1 MTVRPSRVMPV
12 HRLFATGL
20 LLLVGAP
27 LLTTAALALDA
38 LLDAA
43 AWRALWHDPHA
54 PHALALTLWT
64 GLASTALA
72 WWLSAALLAQGF
84 VRQSLGRLLRGLPV
98 MLATPHAAFAI
109 GLVFLL
115 SPSGWVLRALS
126 PWLTGLDWPPPWPTT
141 QDPWGLGL
149 IVALTAKEMPF
160 LLWTAATQ
168 LQRDDVRQRW
178 QSEHALAQTLGY
190 SPQRAFWRVVWP
202 QLSARLWWPLLAVL
216 AYGLTVVDMALV
228 IGPASPPTLA
238 VLAWQWLQDAD
249 LAVNAQGAAAGG
261 VLALAL
267 LAAALLWRAAQALY
281 ARSGHALN
289 GQRGAAFVPA
299 GSHGGHVN
307 PNKTVSTAVASLRR
321 PPPQPSPSGGGSQD
335 MPAHKRWPE
344 RMSGPFPRWGK
355 VGMGALR
362 DFQNEHCRPAG
373 APARVGLP
381 ASYLLLAGLYG
392 AVLLA
397 LAVGSVAGVWPFP
410 RVWPEAWTGQAWRS
424 VWDSRD
430 TVGTT
435 LGLALASAALA
446 LAWSVAW
453 LELAPRRWDA
463 ALRPVLYL
471 PLVLPAVL
479 WVVGLYR
486 LALWAHLEGQWLGL
500 LLAHTAMVLPYVL
513 LALSPAY
520 LGFDARCAALSASL
534 GHGPWRFLWRVKWPL
549 LRRALAASA
558 AVGFAVSVAQYLPT
572 LYVGAGRFNSVT
584 TEAVNLAAGA
594 QRSLT
599 SAYAGLQLA
608 LPVLAFA
615 LAAWLGRPRRFQ
627 T

>member
-1 MTVRPSRVMPV
+1 MGQKVPV
-12 HRLFATGL
+12 TPPRLFWATAL
-20 LLLVGAP
+20 LLIAGGP
-27 LLTTAALALDA
+27 LLAVAALALA
-38 LLDAA
+38 SLFDAA
-43 AWRALWHDPHA
+43 AWQALWQDPHWL
-54 PHALALTLWT
+54 HALALTLWT

-72 WWLSAALLAQGF
+72 WWLAAALLAQGF

-98 MLATPHAAFAI
+98 MLATPHAALAI

-115 SPSGWVLRALS
+115 APSGWVLRALS
-126 PWLTGLDWPPPWPTT
+126 PWLTGFEFPPPWPTT

-149 IVALTAKEMPF
+149 IAALTAKEVPF

-178 QSEHALAQTLGY
+178 RNEHALAQTLGY

-261 VLALAL
+261 ALALAL
-267 LAAALLWRAAQALY
+267 LAAALLWRGLQSLHL
-281 ARSGHALN
+281 RSGQRLN
-289 GQRGAAFVPA
+289 GRRGA
-299 GSHGGHVN
+299 GSQATR
-307 PNKTVSTAVASLRR
+307 KD
-321 PPPQPSPSGGGSQD
+321 PSG
-335 MPAHKRWPE
+335 A
-344 RMSGPFPRWGK
+344 
-355 VGMGALR
+355 
-362 DFQNEHCRPAG
+362 
-373 APARVGLP
+373 LP

-410 RVWPEAWTGQAWRS
+410 QVWPEAVTWQAWAR

-435 LGLALASAALA
+435 LGLALASTALA

-453 LELAPRRWDA
+453 LELAPRSWDT

-479 WVVGLYR
+479 WVVGLYS
-486 LALWAHLEGQWLGL
+486 LALQWRLEGQWLGL

-520 LGFDARCAALSASL
+520 LGFDVRYAQLNASL
-534 GHGPWRFLWRVKWPL
+534 GHGPWHFLWRIKWPL

-572 LYVGAGRFNSVT
+572 LYIGAGRFSSVT
-584 TEAVNLAAGA
+584 TEAVTLAAGA

-599 SAYAGLQLA
+599 SAYAGLQFV
-608 LPVLAFA
+608 LPVLAFG
-615 LAAWLGRPRRFQ
+615 LAAWLGAPRRFKV
-627 T
+627 TRS

>member
-1 MTVRPSRVMPV
+1 MGQKVPVTVPV
-12 HRLFATGL
+12 TAFRWFWATAL
-20 LLLVGAP
+20 LLLAGGP
-27 LLTTAALALDA
+27 LLAVAALALVSLFDA
-38 LLDAA
+38 T
-43 AWRALWHDPHA
+43 AWHALWQDPHGL
-54 PHALALTLWT
+54 PALALTLWT

-72 WWLSAALLAQGF
+72 WWLSALLLAQGF

-98 MLATPHAAFAI
+98 MLATPHAALAI

-115 SPSGWVLRALS
+115 SPSGWALRALS
-126 PWLTGLDWPPPWPTT
+126 PWLTGFEFPPPWPTT

-149 IVALTAKEMPF
+149 IVALTAKEIPF

-178 QSEHALAQTLGY
+178 RSEHALAQTLGY

-249 LAVNAQGAAAGG
+249 LAMNAQGAAAGG

-267 LAAALLWRAAQALY
+267 LASALLWRAAQGLS

-289 GQRGAAFVPA
+289 GVRGAA
-299 GSHGGHVN
+299 
-307 PNKTVSTAVASLRR
+307 
-321 PPPQPSPSGGGSQD
+321 PPPGSTS
-335 MPAHKRWPE
+335 KSE
-344 RMSGPFPRWGK
+344 RVPVSF
-355 VGMGALR
+355 
-362 DFQNEHCRPAG
+362 H
-373 APARVGLP
+373 
-381 ASYLLLAGLYG
+381 LLAGLYG

-397 LAVGSVAGVWPFP
+397 LAVGSIAGVWPFP
-410 RVWPEAWTGQAWRS
+410 RVWPEAVTGQAWQR
-424 VWDSRD
+424 VWDSRN

-453 LELAPRRWDA
+453 LELAPRRWDT
-463 ALRPVLYL
+463 ALRPVLYV

-479 WVVGLYR
+479 WVVGLYH
-486 LALWAHLEGQWLGL
+486 LALWWRLEGQWLGL
-500 LLAHTAMVLPYVL
+500 LLAHTSMVLPYVL
-513 LALSPAY
+513 LTLSPAY
-520 LGFDARCAALSASL
+520 LGFDARYAALSASL
-534 GHGPWRFLWRVKWPL
+534 GHGPWRFLWRIKWPL

-599 SAYAGLQLA
+599 SAYAGLQFV

-615 LAAWLGRPRRFQ
+615 LAAWLGAPRRFKGSRS
-627 T
+627 

>member
-1 MTVRPSRVMPV
+1 MTVPV
-12 HRLFATGL
+12 SALRWFWATAL
-20 LLLVGAP
+20 LLLAGGP
-27 LLTTAALALDA
+27 LLGAAALALGV
-38 LLDAA
+38 LLNAA
-43 AWRALWHDPHA
+43 AWHALWQDPHA
-54 PHALALTLWT
+54 LPALALTLWT

-84 VRQSLGRLLRGLPV
+84 VRQSLGQLLRNLPV
-98 MLATPHAAFAI
+98 MLATPHAALAI

-126 PWLTGLDWPPPWPTT
+126 PWLTGFEFPPPWPTT

-149 IVALTAKEMPF
+149 IVALTAKEIPF

-178 QSEHALAQTLGY
+178 RREHALAQTLGY

-267 LAAALLWRAAQALY
+267 LAAALLWRAAQGLS

-289 GQRGAAFVPA
+289 GVRGAAPLH
-299 GSHGGHVN
+299 GS
-307 PNKTVSTAVASLRR
+307 TST
-321 PPPQPSPSGGGSQD
+321 
-335 MPAHKRWPE
+335 PE
-344 RMSGPFPRWGK
+344 RVPVSF
-355 VGMGALR
+355 
-362 DFQNEHCRPAG
+362 H
-373 APARVGLP
+373 
-381 ASYLLLAGLYG
+381 LLAGLYG
-392 AVLLA
+392 AVLLV

-410 RVWPEAWTGQAWRS
+410 QVWPETLTVQAWQR

-430 TVGTT
+430 TMGTT
-435 LGLALASAALA
+435 LGLALASTALA

-453 LELAPRRWDA
+453 LELAPRRWDT
-463 ALRPVLYL
+463 ALRPVLYV

-486 LALWAHLEGQWLGL
+486 LALWWRLEGQWLGL

-513 LALSPAY
+513 LTLSPAY
-520 LGFDARCAALSASL
+520 LGFDVRYAALSASL
-534 GHGPWRFLWRVKWPL
+534 GHGTWHFLWRIKWPL

-572 LYVGAGRFNSVT
+572 LYIGAGRFNSVT
-584 TEAVNLAAGA
+584 TEAINLAAGA

-599 SAYAGLQLA
+599 SAYAGLQFV

-627 T
+627 ASHT